1 MVTGIANDCEFRV
14 LLVEDNPTFRT
25 QITNAMA
32 RVGESGT
39 IAGPVRISVAANG
52 AEALTLLQQGE
63 GGFDLALVDIGLPD
77 ISGIE
82 VIRHIRAVM
91 ADTPILVI
99 SVISSE
105 QTLLEAIRAGARG
118 YLLKDE
124 AEESIA
130 HAIADVL
137 RGNYPISPALAR
149 SLFRLAGAPEN
160 PLGGAVPLA
169 QNPGAVLGGQDSISQ
184 SGFHL
189 APREREVLQHIAQG
203 LSYQEV
209 AEELGVSLSTIQTY
223 VRGLYRKLEVHNRVA
238 AVNRAR
244 DAGML

>member
-1 MVTGIANDCEFRV
+1 MTDFCV

-25 QITNAMA
+25 QITGALA
-32 RVGESGT
+32 RVADSGAV
-39 IAGPVRISVAANG
+39 AGDLRISTASTG
-52 AEALTLLQQGE
+52 AEALDFVTRCGAQGKRR
-63 GGFDLALVDIGLPD
+63 FDLALVDIGLPD

-82 VIRHIRAVM
+82 VIRRIRSVM

-99 SVISSE
+99 SVINAE
-105 QTLLEAIRAGARG
+105 QTLLDAIRAGASG

-130 HAIADVL
+130 HAIMDVM

-149 SLFRLAGAPEN
+149 SLFRLAGSPDRQQADT
-160 PLGGAVPLA
+160 VS
-169 QNPGAVLGGQDSISQ
+169 GGQDGVSQ

-189 APREREVLQHIAQG
+189 APREREVLQHIALG

-209 AEELGVSLSTIQTY
+209 AEEMGVSLSTVQTY

-244 DAGML
+244 EAGML

>member
-1 MVTGIANDCEFRV
+1 MVSGIADDGAFRV

-25 QITNAMA
+25 QITGAMA
-32 RVGESGT
+32 RVGESGAV
-39 IAGPVRISVAANG
+39 AGEVRISVASTG
-52 AEALTLLQQGE
+52 AEALALVTQGQ
-63 GGFDLALVDIGLPD
+63 GGFQLALVDIGLPD

-82 VIRHIRAVM
+82 VIRHIRTFM
-91 ADTPILVI
+91 PDTPILVI
-99 SVISSE
+99 SVINSE

-130 HAIADVL
+130 HAIADVM

-160 PLGGAVPLA
+160 AAASPDAASVS
-169 QNPGAVLGGQDSISQ
+169 GGQEGVSQ

-209 AEELGVSLSTIQTY
+209 AEEMGVSLSTIQTY

-244 DAGML
+244 EAGML